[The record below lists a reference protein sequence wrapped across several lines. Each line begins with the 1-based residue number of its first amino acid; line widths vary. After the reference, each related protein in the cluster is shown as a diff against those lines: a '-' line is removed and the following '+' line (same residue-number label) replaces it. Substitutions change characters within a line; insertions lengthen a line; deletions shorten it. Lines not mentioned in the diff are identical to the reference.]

1 MKQKELTELS
11 LDELWQLF
19 PIILIAHQDCWAEWY
34 KEEADL
40 LKEQLSYAKRI
51 SHIGS
56 TAIKGIWAKPTIDI
70 LVEISREEK
79 IIDLKNAVEKCSYIC
94 MAENDSR
101 IDFNKGYTLRGLAER
116 VFHLH
121 LCYEGDNDELYF
133 RDYLQ
138 ANATVA
144 KEYERLKLDLWK
156 QHEHD
161 RNMYTLLKGD
171 FIKQYTQKGKL
182 LFTGR
187 YDNKLSHSSSI
198 QEDNY

>member
-1 MKQKELTELS
+1 MEQKKLTELS

-19 PIILIAHQDCWAEWY
+19 PITLTAHQDYWADWY
-34 KEEADL
+34 KEEAEL
-40 LKEQLSYAKRI
+40 LKERLPCIERI

-70 LVEISREEK
+70 LVEIPREEK
-79 IIDLKNAVEKCSYIC
+79 VVNLKGTIERCGYIC

-101 IDFNKGYTLRGLAER
+101 IDFNKGYTLQGFAER

-138 ANATVA
+138 TNTAIA

-156 QHEHD
+156 QYEHD
-161 RNMYTLLKGD
+161 RNMYTSHKGD
-171 FIKQYTQKGKL
+171 FVKQYTQKGKL

-187 YDNKLSHSSSI
+187 YDNK
-198 QEDNY
+198 